1 MGVIVY
7 PRIGNH
13 NGLPLFRYQSPKT
26 SSQIKRPKQSI
37 SRILFRVQ
45 VTLNRATIIH
55 LRMPIARHLL
65 RPTRELGRAAL
76 ERSSIWSCTG
86 WGLPSFPGHPGN
98 WCALTAPFHPYPTSS
113 RRTGKSPG
121 GILSVALSFA
131 LPRLHVMKHPALR
144 CSDFPP
150 DQNLIQRS
158 SGLLRPFILIL
169 PVNDSLTAGT
179 IFQAV
184 APMKFIVHLGR
195 DIHVT
200 ALADGVFNFHDSNPI
215 PLFHQLAFK
224 DIQQLSIKRCS
235 DRIPI

>member
-7 PRIGNH
+7 LQIGNH
-13 NGLPLFRYQSPKT
+13 NRQPKFRYQSPET

-37 SRILFRVQ
+37 SRILFRTQ
-45 VTLNRATIIH
+45 VTLNPATIIH

-98 WCALTAPFHPYPTSS
+98 WCALTAPFHPYPITS
-113 RRTGKSPG
+113 RRTGKLPG

-169 PVNDSLTAGT
+169 PVNDSLTPGT
-179 IFQAV
+179 IFQAG
-184 APMKFIVHLGR
+184 ATSQFIVHLGR
-195 DIHVT
+195 NIHMT
-200 ALADGVFNFHDSNPI
+200 ALTDGVFHFHNGNPI
-215 PLFHQLAFK
+215 ALFHQLAFK
-224 DIQQLSIKRCS
+224 DIQQLGIKRCS
-235 DRIPI
+235 DCIAI

>member
-150 DQNLIQRS
+150 DQPMIPRS
-158 SGLLRPFILIL
+158 SGLLRPFVFIL
-169 PVNDSLTAGT
+169 PKNNSLTAGT
-179 IFQAV
+179 ILKAGGLLEI
-184 APMKFIVHLGR
+184 IVHLR
-195 DIHVT
+195 WNIHVT
-200 ALADGVFNFHDSNPI
+200 ALTDGVFHFHNGNPI

-224 DIQQLSIKRCS
+224 DIQQLSTKRSS